1 MSQQYQKQK
10 KKWFNQ
16 GKLQAQKEELEFL
29 QGYKLEMERNDCF
42 VSGVFLSSFN
52 INARIKQLQDK
63 FKEEKN
69 E

>member
-29 QGYKLEMERNDCF
+29 DDKDFMRNMGAF
-42 VSGVFLSSFN
+42 ATARIRG
-52 INARIKQLQDK
+52 RIKQLQ
-63 FKEEKN
+63 KEIRGMK
-69 E
+69 